1 MTPPDRVP
9 VLRVVGITKTFG
21 AANALSDVSFSV
33 RRGEVHALVG
43 ENGAGK
49 STLVKIV
56 TGILEPTSGHI
67 ELDGEPT
74 RFVTPV
80 EARRAGVAAVYQDP
94 KLFPHLDVAENIS
107 MGATPTMA
115 LGVVDR
121 RAVVAQAREA
131 LARIG
136 VAIDPRALIAEL
148 SVAELQFVE
157 IARALAANP
166 QLLILDEPTSSLT
179 PAEAEKLF
187 RIARDLRER
196 GTAILFIT
204 HRLEEL
210 TLIADTVTV
219 LRDGRHVA
227 TRPAAEVR
235 RTEIV
240 RMMVGRPLEGMFAKR
255 TRRTPGREV
264 LRVDGLTR
272 NGAFSNV
279 TFALRAGEIVG
290 MAGLVGSGRSE
301 IAHACFGLSPPTAGS
316 IAIDGVPVTP
326 RSPKQ
331 MLALGLAYL
340 PEDRDGLGLIMSA
353 PIADNVTLPILD
365 RLAKL
370 GFIDET
376 AGRTIASEAVETY
389 HVRTTGIDQ
398 LVSDLSGGN
407 RQKVA
412 FARWLSTKPKV
423 LILDEPTHGV
433 DIGSKAQIHGIIAEL
448 ADEGLAVLVISSDL
462 PEVLGVSDRI
472 LVIAEGEL
480 VAEMDAASV
489 DQETVMMA
497 ATRNAL
503 DGARAH

>member
-1 MTPPDRVP
+1 MKSLLGTERPSGRNYGRRVAAAWRLLYGWCVDVTSPDRIP
-9 VLRVVGITKTFG
+9 VLRIVGITKTFG
-21 AANALSDVSFSV
+21 AANALSDVTFSV
-33 RRGEVHALVG
+33 RRGEVRALVG

-56 TGILEPTSGHI
+56 TGILEPSSGHI

-80 EARRAGVAAVYQDP
+80 EARRAGVVAVYQDP

-107 MGATPTMA
+107 MGATPVRA

-157 IARALAANP
+157 IARALVANP

-227 TRPAAEVR
+227 TRPAAEVT

-240 RMMVGRPLEGMFAKR
+240 RMMVGRPLEGMFAER
-255 TRRTPGREV
+255 TKRTPGREV

-272 NGAFSNV
+272 DGAFSNV

-290 MAGLVGSGRSE
+290 RAGSGRSA
-301 IAHACFGLSPPTAGS
+301 IAQACSGLSPPTAGR

-340 PEDRDGLGLIMSA
+340 PEDRDGLGLIMAASVV
-353 PIADNVTLPILD
+353 DNVTLPILD
-365 RLAKL
+365 RLAANRRFFP
-370 GFIDET
+370 G
-376 AGRTIASEAVETY
+376 AG
-389 HVRTTGIDQ
+389 
-398 LVSDLSGGN
+398 GGEDS
-407 RQKVA
+407 QA
-412 FARWLSTKPKV
+412 CGGAY
-423 LILDEPTHGV
+423 
-433 DIGSKAQIHGIIAEL
+433 
-448 ADEGLAVLVISSDL
+448 
-462 PEVLGVSDRI
+462 
-472 LVIAEGEL
+472 
-480 VAEMDAASV
+480 
-489 DQETVMMA
+489 
-497 ATRNAL
+497 TRR
-503 DGARAH
+503 G